1 MYATSNTHYMTTL
14 LLNLQLNLSQVQQ
27 KTLQEEVSSLS
38 ETDALIPTEC
48 KEEEPLLAV
57 CRSVAISNSAS
68 LRFPIC
74 VAGGFKA
81 LRVLFD
87 FYNSTGLQPVL
98 RLHNSVLPEKM

>member
-1 MYATSNTHYMTTL
+1 MRPIEFTTEFISSATRNIAGR
-14 LLNLQLNLSQVQQ
+14 
-27 KTLQEEVSSLS
+27 SSLS
-38 ETDALIPTEC
+38 ETDTSIPTEC
-48 KEEEPLLAV
+48 KEEPLLAV

-87 FYNSTGLQPVL
+87 FYNSTGFQPVL